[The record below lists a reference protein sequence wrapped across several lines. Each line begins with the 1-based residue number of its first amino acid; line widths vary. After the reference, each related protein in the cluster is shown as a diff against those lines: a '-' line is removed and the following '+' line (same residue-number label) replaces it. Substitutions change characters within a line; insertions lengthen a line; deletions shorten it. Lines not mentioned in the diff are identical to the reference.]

1 MFASCFSRA
10 KIGYYTEYN
19 RMKKVKYYYDPE
31 NLAYRKIK
39 VRKRTKFAYAALFL
53 TAAALFGFLAFVVL
67 LNTPFFETPKDR
79 LQSREIENFKLRYAI
94 LNKKMDQID
103 EVLADIE
110 ERDNNLYRTYF
121 NTSAIPDDQRKA
133 GFGGVNRY
141 KELEGYN
148 NSDLVINTAKRVD
161 VISKELVI
169 QSKSLDE
176 ILKLA
181 KEKDKLLS
189 AIPAIQPVRNE
200 NLRAVASGFGYRSDP
215 FTKARKFHAGMDF
228 SAKTG
233 TPIFATG
240 DGIVERADN
249 TASGYGNHI
258 VIRHGF
264 GYETLYGHLSKYKVR
279 AGERVK
285 RGDIIGY
292 VGSTGR
298 SEAPHL
304 HYEVHK
310 NGEVVNPINFYYGNI
325 SAAEYVVIS
334 KLANQENQSL
344 D

>member
-1 MFASCFSRA
+1 
-10 KIGYYTEYN
+10 
-19 RMKKVKYYYDPE
+19 MKKVKYYYDSE
-31 NLAYRKIK
+31 NLAYRKIT
-39 VRKRTKFAYAALFL
+39 TKKATKLGYIALFIV
-53 TAAALFGFLAFVVL
+53 ASALFGALSFVVL
-67 LNTPFFETPKDR
+67 LNTPYFETPKDR
-79 LQSREIENFKLRYAI
+79 LQAREIENFKLRYAI

-103 EVLADIE
+103 EVLANVE
-110 ERDNNLYRTYF
+110 ERDNNLYRVYF
-121 NTSAIPDDQRKA
+121 NTSAIPDEQRKA

-141 KELEGYN
+141 KELEGYD
-148 NSDLVINTAKRVD
+148 NSELVLNTTKRVD
-161 VISKELVI
+161 ILSKELAI

-181 KEKDKLLS
+181 NEKNKLLA

-200 NLRAVASGFGYRSDP
+200 NLKSLASGFGYRNDP
-215 FTKARKFHAGMDF
+215 FTKIRKFHEGMDF

-233 TPIFATG
+233 TPIYATG
-240 DGIVERADN
+240 DGIIDRADN
-249 TASGYGNHI
+249 NASGYGNHI

-264 GYETLYGHLSKYKVR
+264 GYETLYAHLSKYNVR
-279 AGERVK
+279 AGQRVK

-310 NGEVVNPINFYYGNI
+310 NGAVVNPLNFYYGNI
-325 SAAEYVVIS
+325 SAAEYVAIS

>member
-1 MFASCFSRA
+1 M
-10 KIGYYTEYN
+10 G
-19 RMKKVKYYYDPE
+19 KVKYYFDSE
-31 NLAYRKIK
+31 KLAYRKIK
-39 VRKRTKFAYAALFL
+39 TKISTKFGVVGLFL
-53 TAAALFGFLAFVVL
+53 LASAIFGFLSFIAL

-79 LQSREIENFKLRYAI
+79 LQAREIENFKIRYSL

-103 EVLADIE
+103 EVLENIE
-110 ERDNNLYRTYF
+110 ERDNNIYRVYF
-121 NTSAIPDDQRKA
+121 NTSPIPNEQRKA

-141 KELEGYN
+141 KELEGFN
-148 NSDLVINTAKRVD
+148 NSELVINTSKRVD
-161 VISKELVI
+161 IISKELVI

-181 KEKDKLLS
+181 KEKNSLLV

-200 NLRAVASGFGYRSDP
+200 NLKHMASGFGYRTDP
-215 FTKARKFHAGMDF
+215 FTKARKFHEGMDF
-228 SAKTG
+228 SAKIG

-240 DGIVERADN
+240 DGVIERADN
-249 TASGYGNHI
+249 TASGYGNHV
-258 VIRHGF
+258 VIKHGF
-264 GYETLYGHLSKYKVR
+264 GYQTLYAHMSKYNCRK
-279 AGERVK
+279 GQRVK

-298 SEAPHL
+298 SEGPHL

-310 NGEVVNPINFYYGNI
+310 NGEVVNPLNFYYGNI
-325 SAAEYVVIS
+325 SAAEYVIIS

>member
-1 MFASCFSRA
+1 
-10 KIGYYTEYN
+10 
-19 RMKKVKYYYDPE
+19 MKKVKYYYDTE

-39 VRKRTKFAYAALFL
+39 PKKGQKLGVIALFL
-53 TAAALFGFLAFVVL
+53 LASGLFGFLCFVIL
-67 LNTPFFETPKDR
+67 INTPYFETPRDR
-79 LQSREIENFKLRYAI
+79 LQSREIENMKINYSI
-94 LNKKMDQID
+94 LNKKMDQVD
-103 EVLADIE
+103 EVLESVA
-110 ERDNNLYRTYF
+110 ERDNNLYRVYF
-121 NTSAIPDDQRKA
+121 NSSPIPEEQRKA

-141 KELEGYN
+141 KALEGYD
-148 NSDLVINTAKRVD
+148 NSELVLSTTKRVD
-161 VISKELVI
+161 IISKELVI

-181 KEKDKLLS
+181 KEKEKLLV
-189 AIPAIQPVRNE
+189 AIPAIQPIKNE
-200 NLRAVASGFGYRSDP
+200 NLKQMASGFGYRSDP
-215 FTKARKFHAGMDF
+215 FTKIRKFHAGMDF

-233 TPIFATG
+233 TPIYATG
-240 DGIVERADN
+240 DGVVERADN

-279 AGERVK
+279 AGQKVK
-285 RGDIIGY
+285 RGDVIGY

-310 NGEVVNPINFYYGNI
+310 NGEVVNPLNFYYGNM
-325 SAAEYVVIS
+325 SAAEFAAIS

>member
-1 MFASCFSRA
+1 
-10 KIGYYTEYN
+10 
-19 RMKKVKYYYDPE
+19 MKKVKYYYDTE

-39 VRKRTKFAYAALFL
+39 PKKGQKLGVIALFL
-53 TAAALFGFLAFVVL
+53 LASGLFGFLCFVIL
-67 LNTPFFETPKDR
+67 INTPFFETPKDR
-79 LQSREIENFKLRYAI
+79 LQAREIENMKINYAI
-94 LNKKMDQID
+94 LNKKMDQVD
-103 EVLADIE
+103 EVLENVA
-110 ERDNNLYRTYF
+110 ERDNNLYRVFF
-121 NTSAIPDDQRKA
+121 NSSPIPEEQRKA

-141 KELEGYN
+141 KALEGYD
-148 NSDLVINTAKRVD
+148 NSELVVSTTKRVD

-181 KEKDKLLS
+181 KEKEKLLV
-189 AIPAIQPVRNE
+189 AIPAIQPVKNE
-200 NLRAVASGFGYRSDP
+200 NLKAMASGFGYRSDP
-215 FTKARKFHAGMDF
+215 FTKIRKFHAGMDF

-233 TPIFATG
+233 TPIYATG
-240 DGIVERADN
+240 DGVVERADN

-279 AGERVK
+279 AGQRVK
-285 RGDIIGY
+285 RGDVIGY

-310 NGEVVNPINFYYGNI
+310 NGEVVNPLNFYYGNI
-325 SAAEYVVIS
+325 SAAEYAAIS

>member
-1 MFASCFSRA
+1 
-10 KIGYYTEYN
+10 
-19 RMKKVKYYYDPE
+19 MKKVKYYYDPE
-31 NLAYRKIK
+31 NLAYKKIK
-39 VRKRTKFAYAALFL
+39 VRKRTRFAYAALFL
-53 TAAALFGFLAFVVL
+53 TASALFGVLCFLVL

-79 LQSREIENFKLRYAI
+79 LQAREIENFKLNYAI

-103 EVLADIE
+103 EVLTNIE
-110 ERDNNLYRTYF
+110 DRDNNIYRTYF
-121 NTSAIPDDQRKA
+121 NTAPIPEEQRSA

-141 KELEGYN
+141 KELEGFD
-148 NSDLVINTAKRVD
+148 NSELVINTSRRVD
-161 VISKELVI
+161 VISKALAI

-176 ILKLA
+176 IAKLV
-181 KEKDKLLS
+181 KEKNKLLA

-200 NLRAVASGFGYRSDP
+200 NLKAVASGFGYRTDP

-233 TPIFATG
+233 TPVFASG
-240 DGIVERADN
+240 DGVVDRADN

-264 GYETLYGHLSKYKVR
+264 GYQTLYGHLSKYKVR
-279 AGERVK
+279 AGQRVK

-310 NGEVVNPINFYYGNI
+310 NGEVVNPLNFYYGNI
-325 SAAEYVVIS
+325 SAAEYIVIS